1 MTIND
6 TESVRF
12 VMKYKVLRIDE
23 DIDFGCEERSEDSP
37 VMVIVTLQDEK
48 GMQLEIRQED
58 QRLYDL
64 DINEGDRV
72 VINEKNKLDKV
83 I

>member
-64 DINEGDRV
+64 DINEGDGV

>member
-6 TESVRF
+6 MESVRF

-48 GMQLEIRQED
+48 GMHLEIRQED

>member
-6 TESVRF
+6 MESVRF